1 MFVRVKT
8 SGKYQYLQIVHNQRV
23 GDQVRQRVLGT
34 LGRLDVLQATG
45 QLDRLLASCA
55 RFAQHSAVLSAERA
69 ERLEPLR
76 RIRIG
81 APLVFERLW
90 QELGLPKVLWRLL
103 ADRKFEF
110 DVERAVFLTVLHRL
124 FAPGSDRAAERW
136 KRGYA
141 IGDVEALELH
151 HLYRAMAWL
160 GEPLPEDQQA
170 DATPF
175 APRCVKDLIEE
186 ALFRETRDLFSGLH
200 RVFFDTTSIYFEGAG
215 GETIGQYGN
224 SKDHRR
230 DRKQMVVA
238 VVLDDQGRPICCELW
253 PGNTSDAK
261 SLIPIIDRLRRRFP
275 IQSICVVAD
284 RGMISRE
291 TIRELEQPERNVRFI
306 LGARLRAVKEVSEVV
321 LRRGGRYRQVFG
333 PKQKSKDPAPL
344 KVKEVWVEDRRYVV
358 CLNEEQAEVDRAN
371 REAIVAALQD
381 QLKQGATS
389 LVGNKGYRKYLSTR
403 PGGGFEI
410 DREKVERDARFD
422 GKWVLETDTDLSAV
436 ECALKYKELWMV
448 EQLFR
453 SLKSILKTRPIWH
466 QCDQTIRGHA
476 FCSFLALVLLKEL
489 YRRLEDRGW
498 QAEWHQLQDDLDALE
513 EITLNTGGKTFV
525 LRTET
530 EGHAA
535 KALQA
540 AGVALPPRIRLAN
553 DEQPPPPSTKQPRS
567 AKAQPRRRKP

>member
-1 MFVRVKT
+1 MFVRVKK
-8 SGKYQYLQIVHNQRV
+8 SGKYQYLQIVQNQRS
-23 GDQVRQRVLGT
+23 GGQVRQRVLGT
-34 LGRLDVLQATG
+34 LGRLDVLKASG
-45 QLDRLLASCA
+45 QLDGLLASCA
-55 RFAQHSAVLSAERA
+55 RFAQHSAVLSAER
-69 ERLEPLR
+69 EDRLEPLR
-76 RIRIG
+76 RVRIG
-81 APLVFERLW
+81 PPLVFERLW
-90 QELGLPKVLWRLL
+90 QELGLPQVLRRLL
-103 ADRKFEF
+103 ADRKFGF

-136 KRGYA
+136 KSGYA
-141 IGDVEALELH
+141 IAGVEGLQLH

-175 APRCVKDLIEE
+175 APRCVKDWIEE
-186 ALFRETRDLFSGLH
+186 ALFQKTRDLFSGLDL
-200 RVFFDTTSIYFEGAG
+200 VFFDTTSIYFEGEG
-215 GETIGQYGN
+215 GDSIGQYGN

-238 VVLDDQGRPICCELW
+238 MVLDNEGRPICCELW

-261 SLIPIIDRLRRRFP
+261 TLIPIIDRLRRRFH

-291 TIRELEQPERNVRFI
+291 TIRELGQPERNVRFI
-306 LGARLRAVKEVSEVV
+306 LGARLRAVKEVSQVV
-321 LRRGGRYRQVFG
+321 LRRGGRYREVFG

-344 KVKEVWVEDRRYVV
+344 KVKEVWVEDRRYIV
-358 CLNEEQAEVDRAN
+358 CLNEEQAEADRAG

-403 PGGGFEI
+403 PGGGFQI
-410 DREKVERDARFD
+410 DREKVQRDAHFD
-422 GKWVLETDTDLSAV
+422 GKWVLQTDTDLSAV

-453 SLKSILKTRPIWH
+453 SLKSILKTRPIYH
-466 QCDQTIRGHA
+466 QCDETIRGHA

-489 YRRLEDRGW
+489 YARLEGRGW
-498 QAEWHQLQDDLDALE
+498 QLEWKQLRDDLDALE
-513 EITLNTGGKTFV
+513 EITLQTDGKTFI

-535 KALQA
+535 QAIQA
-540 AGVALPPRIRLAN
+540 AGVALPPRIRLAH
-553 DEQPPPPSTKQPRS
+553 DDQPPPPSTKQPRS
-567 AKAQPRRRKP
+567 AKVQTRRRKP